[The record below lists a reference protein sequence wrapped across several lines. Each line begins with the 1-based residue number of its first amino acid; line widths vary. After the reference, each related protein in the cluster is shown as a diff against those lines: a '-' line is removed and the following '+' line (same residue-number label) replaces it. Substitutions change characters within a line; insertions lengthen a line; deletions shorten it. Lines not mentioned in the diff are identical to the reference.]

1 MSRRIDPRTSPGA
14 VFELIHTGRADSR
27 AAVTRILG
35 VAPSTVSM
43 RVNHLI
49 EHGLVVEEGVTE
61 STGGRQARLLEIRA
75 DAGYVAC
82 LQLGATHANLWLAD
96 LQGARRFDRS
106 LTLDLAA
113 GPEEL
118 VKSVWGVIVDASRAA
133 GLEPATLRGILLGVP
148 APVDQRRGS
157 IGAPSLVPTLQG
169 VDIAACFRA
178 HTAASVLVEND
189 ANLLAVGEAALQ
201 PEIDSSL
208 LAIKLGRR
216 IGAGLILDGELFR
229 GDTGAAGEISHQRV
243 DGRSAVECTCGVE
256 SCLESVASGGAIIA
270 RLRSMGY
277 DVTTTSD
284 LVRISQTHDSVVA
297 GVLREG
303 GERIGEVLAGMVN
316 MLNPSAIVF
325 GGALASCENLI
336 ASVRATV
343 FALALPVASSNLTI
357 TVGRGRADAEGLGA
371 TTLILRRVLSREVI
385 DLELAAHEPD
395 ARQGAGPPTRVS
407 GSGG

>member
-1 MSRRIDPRTSPGA
+1 MPRRMDPRTSPGA

-35 VAPSTVSM
+35 VAPSTVSA

-49 EHGLVVEEGVTE
+49 ERGLVVEQGVVE

-82 LQLGATHANLWLAD
+82 LQLGATHATLWISD
-96 LQGARRFDRS
+96 LRGTRRS
-106 LTLDLAA
+106 ESSPTLDLGAGAA
-113 GPEEL
+113 EF
-118 VKSVWGVIVDASRAA
+118 VKSIWRAIVDASRAL
-133 GLEPATLRGILLGVP
+133 GFDPAALRGILLGFP
-148 APVDQRRGS
+148 APVDQRRGV
-157 IGAPSLVPTLQG
+157 IGAPSLVPSLQG
-169 VDIAACFRA
+169 VDIAEFFRA
-178 HTAASVLVEND
+178 HTSAWVLVEND
-189 ANLLAVGEAALQ
+189 ANLLAVGETALQ
-201 PEIDSSL
+201 PEIGSNV

-229 GDTGAAGEISHQRV
+229 GDTGAAGEIGHQRV
-243 DGRSAVECTCGVE
+243 AGTSAVGCTCGVE

-284 LVRISQTHDSVVA
+284 VVRISQTHDSTVA
-297 GVLREG
+297 GILREG
-303 GERIGEVLAGMVN
+303 GERIGEVLAGMAN

-325 GGALASCENLI
+325 GGVLASCENLI
-336 ASVRATV
+336 AAVRATV
-343 FALALPVASSNLTI
+343 FALALPVVSSRLTV
-357 TVGRGRADAEGLGA
+357 TVGRGAADAEGRGA

-385 DLELAAHEPD
+385 DRELA
-395 ARQGAGPPTRVS
+395 
-407 GSGG
+407 GG